1 MKTLTTNDVI
11 ASMLTENT
19 GRHFLDS
26 GDAYGRHWERN
37 AGMTV
42 EDWDAI
48 PAASLDRW
56 GCFNLSTYHYL
67 KERIEFAPDLDSM
80 FQEFYA
86 ASEDSGYAASGEW
99 LASLD
104 IEELHSFNSYN
115 GEDFL
120 SQVIQGTTFRYGDYS
135 DVYVILQTHN
145 GADVRGGYSTPRVF
159 AVTCDMADYF
169 PYDNADAEIGCTNC
183 EWGYTV
189 RCGGVELIDRE
200 GSFIS
205 GRELDLGSLFPTVDD
220 VRATQPQCPDCASQV
235 VVSPPYCS

>member
-1 MKTLTTNDVI
+1 METITTNDVI

-26 GDAYGRHWERN
+26 GDAYGRHWQRN
-37 AGMTV
+37 AGMTAD
-42 EDWDAI
+42 DWDAI
-48 PAASLDRW
+48 PAASLDKW

-67 KERIEFAPDLDSM
+67 KERLEFAPDLDAM

-86 ASEDSGYAASGEW
+86 ASEDSGYAASAEW
-99 LASLD
+99 LASLG

-120 SQVIQGTTFRYGDYS
+120 SQVIQGITFRYGDYY

-159 AVTCDMADYF
+159 LVNCDMPEYF
-169 PYDNADAEIGCTNC
+169 PYDNADAGMWCTNC
-183 EWGYTV
+183 DWGYDI
-189 RCGGVELIDRE
+189 RANSELTDRD
-200 GSFIS
+200 GNYISF
-205 GRELDLGSLFPTVDD
+205 REFDLESLFPTVDD
-220 VRATQPQCPDCASQV
+220 VQVTEPQCPDCASPV
-235 VVSPPYCS
+235 TITAPYVY